1 MAHGIADLANS
12 GRLPLVAPDAAGEAM
27 VAAALERALGQK
39 NRGRS
44 PD

>member
-1 MAHGIADLANS
+1 V
-12 GRLPLVAPDAAGEAM
+12 VAPGAAGEAM
-27 VAAALERALGQK
+27 VAAALERALGPPTTGDGN